1 MPRKYTE
8 LERSLRD
15 AIMSDGRTRYK
26 LAKVSGVSEA
36 QLSLFVRHIRTIN
49 MDTAGKL
56 AKVLGLKLVRSKE
69 R

>member
-8 LERSLRD
+8 LERALRD
-15 AIMSDGRTRYK
+15 AILSDGRTRYE
-26 LAKVSGVSEA
+26 LAKLSGVSEA
-36 QLSLFVRHIRTIN
+36 QLSLFVRRIRTIN

-56 AKVLGLKLVRSKE
+56 AKVLGLKLVQSKE